1 MPVRKSI
8 AVFLL
13 VIAAGTQARTF
24 QSVETK
30 GLPSQRHEWL
40 ERVFSERT

>member
-1 MPVRKSI
+1 MPVRKII

-13 VIAAGTQARTF
+13 VIAGVAKAQTF